1 MFDYRRDP
9 EGICCHP
16 MRFVMFDEVN
26 RFWVLITIPRKRNI
40 PSIVH
45 GPSVMVMLGQAQ
57 A

>member
-26 RFWVLITIPRKRNI
+26 RFGVLITIIHHPFYILYDNI
-40 PSIVH
+40 
-45 GPSVMVMLGQAQ
+45 
-57 A
+57 